1 MQLLG
6 IMTADQLW
14 NYKEIS
20 LKMFFFFFA
29 KIFELLNSNL
39 RRNIVFMKMNNL
51 VYFIDSNWA
60 TLIKT

>member
-14 NYKEIS
+14 NYKEMS
-20 LKMFFFFFA
+20 LKMFFFFA
-29 KIFELLNSNL
+29 KIFVLLNSNL

-51 VYFIDSNWA
+51 VYFIDSN
-60 TLIKT
+60 